1 MKCRISIEQVCARL
15 RRQAKFGASLFNQ
28 NLTFQ
33 LRFLGCIP
41 FKDDLDGVH
50 YIYIIYHKFI
60 FSTFLS

>member
-1 MKCRISIEQVCARL
+1 MRQIEATSKKICVSQP
-15 RRQAKFGASLFNQ
+15 QYGACLFNQ

-50 YIYIIYHKFI
+50 YIYIIYH
-60 FSTFLS
+60 